1 MIKSVYCRHCK
12 QNHDVK
18 DVKLIDQVGIR
29 DGLFVYSFICLF
41 NNKLSTSTLGVP
53 LVEEQDE

>member
-1 MIKSVYCRHCK
+1 MIKYVYCRHCK
-12 QNHDVK
+12 KQHDSR

-41 NNKLSTSTLGVP
+41 ENKLSTSTLGVP
-53 LVEEQDE
+53 IIGDANG

>member
-12 QNHDVK
+12 QNHDVQ
-18 DVKLIDQVGIR
+18 DVKLIDQVGIH

>member
-1 MIKSVYCRHCK
+1 MIKSVYCKHCK
-12 QNHDVK
+12 QNHDVR

>member
-12 QNHDVK
+12 QNHDVQ

-53 LVEEQDE
+53 LVEELDE